1 MSLEIGYADNISKIS
16 IKKLLWDG
24 IIQKV
29 KINLSVYTIWKKKDK
44 KGTRSSFFC
53 VDTFFID
60 GEGFISYCSDSD
72 FDYAI
77 YIGQKCKVLRNG
89 KCFIGTLYDVDSNK
103 NTFSIKQ
110 NNGEIIEINCADVEE
125 IFSEEEIG
133 TIN

>member
-1 MSLEIGYADNISKIS
+1 M
-16 IKKLLWDG
+16 
-24 IIQKV
+24 V
-29 KINLSVYTIWKKKDK
+29 
-44 KGTRSSFFC
+44 RS

-77 YIGQKCKVLRNG
+77 YIGQVN
-89 KCFIGTLYDVDSNK
+89 SNK

>member
-1 MSLEIGYADNISKIS
+1 M
-16 IKKLLWDG
+16 
-24 IIQKV
+24 
-29 KINLSVYTIWKKKDK
+29 
-44 KGTRSSFFC
+44 
-53 VDTFFID
+53 
-60 GEGFISYCSDSD
+60 
-72 FDYAI
+72 
-77 YIGQKCKVLRNG
+77 RNG